1 MVVNFFM
8 KQKIEYIEINKL
20 RLWSENPRDPIDK
33 EASDFDI
40 ISHALQ
46 NEHEKWNLDKLLNK
60 MGSHYDFS
68 ELPTVVQDKG
78 EYIVYDGNR
87 RLAIIKILQNQSLYQ
102 SVMGKLFLPDNLEHF
117 LNLSTIPCNVCDKET
132 ALDNIERKHIETG
145 SWKALERDYFL
156 YKHRGKEK
164 SDFLVINDSTHIIEN
179 NKNMN
184 QDFVKNEVLKKDNLT
199 KLGFAIKNNKLVSV
213 YDTDKGKKVLD
224 SIVDIVN
231 KEIISTR
238 KNRGNPFA
246 ALKELHAGIENEI
259 IQYSEKKDKGPVKDV
274 NYIAPNIDS
283 IKTCRKTKR
292 TKKCDILFG
301 QTLSLVS
308 GKTND
313 LYLAIDKIYKETK
326 DDIIYPIIGMSLRL
340 LLEFAAREQFEKE
353 NNRKIISSDKN
364 IYGNFV
370 NKAKKEMSQE
380 CLNLSVITQNWL
392 NTNEHIEGLLAKYA
406 HGEIAY
412 DKDNILQLSYCVADI
427 LKYYFSKK

>member
-1 MVVNFFM
+1 M

-145 SWKALERDYFL
+145 SWKALERD
-156 YKHRGKEK
+156 
-164 SDFLVINDSTHIIEN
+164 DFLVINDSTHIIEN